1 MQSKRLCRL
10 AVDALEDLKA
20 VEIVELDVRKLS
32 DFTDYMIIANGRSA
46 RQVAALAENVVMKA
60 KQAGEAPL
68 GVEGL
73 RGGEWV
79 LVDLCD
85 VVVHVMQPKVREF
98 YQLEK
103 LWAVARSPT
112 SNRRGVPPAECV
124 SR

>member
-1 MQSKRLCRL
+1 MQSERLCQL

-20 VEIVELDVRKLS
+20 VDILQLDVRKLS
-32 DFTDYMIIANGRSA
+32 DFTDFMIIATGRSA

-85 VVVHVMQPKVREF
+85 VVVHVMQPEVREF

-103 LWAVARSPT
+103 LWGGREIADQQPP
-112 SNRRGVPPAECV
+112 RGAA
-124 SR
+124 S

>member
-1 MQSKRLCRL
+1 MQSNRLRQL

-20 VEIVELDVRKLS
+20 VDIVELDVRKLS

-73 RGGEWV
+73 RGSEWV
-79 LVDLCD
+79 LVDLGD
-85 VVVHVMQPKVREF
+85 VVVHVMQPDVREF

-103 LWAVARSPT
+103 LWSSREIPD
-112 SNRRGVPPAECV
+112 RQLPRGAA
-124 SR
+124 S

>member
-1 MQSKRLCRL
+1 MQSNRLRQL

-20 VEIVELDVRKLS
+20 VDIVELDVRKLS

-73 RGGEWV
+73 RGSKWV
-79 LVDLCD
+79 LVDLGD
-85 VVVHVMQPKVREF
+85 VVVHVMQPDVREF

-103 LWAVARSPT
+103 LWSSREIPDRQSP
-112 SNRRGVPPAECV
+112 RGAA
-124 SR
+124 S